1 MIRAEVGNILPKKL
15 KETLMKKLM
24 TLMLGLSFLVGA
36 TAVFA
41 QDETTKTTKS
51 TKKAKKAKKAKKE
64 TDTTKKS

>member
-1 MIRAEVGNILPKKL
+1 
-15 KETLMKKLM
+15 MKKLM
-24 TLMLGLSFLVGA
+24 TLMLGLSLLVGA

-51 TKKAKKAKKAKKE
+51 TKKTKKAKKAKKE